1 MQAPI
6 PRPLSAGWIYKTV
19 NSGLYPS
26 LMIRSSLTAGLIAVM
41 LAPGALPGG
50 RAQAASVLMVSIDG
64 LKPEYVTQADQ
75 RHLRI
80 PTLRRLMAEGAYAE
94 GMTGVW
100 PTNTYPSHTTLVTG
114 VAPALHGIYNNLEFD
129 PARKFAESWFW
140 YARQI
145 RVPTLWQTAHRA
157 GLATAS
163 VGWPA
168 TVGST
173 DVDFLIPEYW
183 RIFRPTAD
191 LNPTDRLLIAA
202 LARPEGMLERMQESL
217 GPYLMGNDVSLEAD
231 ETKTRFAIDIL
242 VKRKP
247 RFMTLHLGSL
257 DYEEHEHG
265 PFSDAANQDLEGIDG
280 MVGRLIAAS
289 RMSDPEAIIVVVSDH
304 GFVDLT
310 HRVNLCIP
318 FVQAG
323 LMGVNLD
330 PVTKVAFVNSWLAA
344 PWPASGMAAVVLRDP
359 GDQGLLAQVQ
369 ELLTRLSAD
378 PAWGIE
384 EVLDAQAMQKRGGF
398 PGASFVI
405 SLKAGYY
412 AGGNLSGEAVTEFSG
427 HGGHGFAPDHPD
439 MRAAFFIA
447 GRGIARHRDLGQIDM
462 RQVAP
467 TVAALLGIKLAGA
480 TGASLAVR

>member
-1 MQAPI
+1 MSPAKI
-6 PRPLSAGWIYKTV
+6 AASLIV
-19 NSGLYPS
+19 LGL
-26 LMIRSSLTAGLIAVM
+26 
-41 LAPGALPGG
+41 LPAAILGG
-50 RAQAASVLMVSIDG
+50 RAGAAAVLMISVDG
-64 LKPEYVTQADQ
+64 LKPEYVTEADQ
-75 RHLRI
+75 RGLKIPILRG
-80 PTLRRLMAEGAYAE
+80 LMADGAYAD
-94 GMTGVW
+94 GVAGVW

-114 VAPALHGIYNNLEFD
+114 VAPAVHGIYNNPEFD
-129 PARKFAESWFW
+129 PKRKFAESWFW

-145 RVPTLWQTAHRA
+145 RVPTLWQAAHRA

-163 VGWPA
+163 IGWPV

-183 RIFRPTAD
+183 RIFRPTED
-191 LNPTDRLLIAA
+191 LNPSDRYLIAA
-202 LARPEGMLERMQESL
+202 LARPEGMLERMQQSL

-257 DYEEHEHG
+257 DYQEHEHG
-265 PFSDAANQDLEGIDG
+265 PFSAAANQDLEGIDG
-280 MVGRLIAAS
+280 MLGRLIAAS
-289 RMSDPEAIIVVVSDH
+289 RMSDPKAIIVVVSDH
-304 GFVDLT
+304 GFVELT

-323 LMGVNLD
+323 LIEASID
-330 PVTKVAFVNSWLAA
+330 PATTAASVNSWTAE
-344 PWPASGMAAVVLRDP
+344 PWPASGMAAVMLRDP
-359 GDQGLLAQVQ
+359 GDQHVLTQVRDLLG
-369 ELLTRLSAD
+369 RLSKE

-384 EVLDAQAMQKRGGF
+384 EILDAEAMQQRGGF

-405 SLKAGYY
+405 SMKPGYY
-412 AGGNLSGEAVTEFSG
+412 TGGNFSGDAVTGFAG
-427 HGGHGFAPDHPD
+427 HGGHGFAPHHPE
-439 MRAAFFIA
+439 MRAALFIA

-467 TVAALLGIKLAGA
+467 TVAALLGVKWSA
-480 TGASLAVR
+480 TAVPLPVRQ